1 MSGKTDGPP
10 GNTGCC
16 WHLLPFLSG
25 SITVQYSVPH
35 KAQLV
40 LSFNLSGF
48 SFLSDEWKHIL
59 DLGLDLV
66 VAMCSGYNVIKL
78 HVFHNISVHYIE
90 RYAIRHCNM

>member
-35 KAQLV
+35 KAQLL

-66 VAMCSGYNVIKL
+66 VIFWRFQLLLSAG
-78 HVFHNISVHYIE
+78 
-90 RYAIRHCNM
+90 AIFKICITRFS